1 MGFDVTATHVIF
13 FVAFLSV
20 GSAALGGYWKSSAI
34 LEESRRIEAERIE
47 ERVHTNIT
55 LVGNPSYNGGQD
67 RFTFSVQNTGSTVL
81 VISEFVYVLDGKWN
95 DTLESGYPQISGV
108 SGTDFLLPGE
118 TMEVRMSPIV
128 DQPAY
133 LKVMTGNGV
142 ATYWRG

>member
-20 GSAALGGYWKSSAI
+20 GSAALGGYWKSSGI
-34 LEESRRIEAERIE
+34 LEESRRIEAERFE

-55 LVGNPSYNGGQD
+55 LVGAPSYNGGQD
-67 RFTFSVQNTGSTVL
+67 RFTFSVKNTGSTVL

-95 DTLESGYPQISGV
+95 DTLESGYPQISGAT
-108 SGTDFLLPGE
+108 GTDFLLPGE

-142 ATYWRG
+142 AAYWRG